1 MKKKKKIIVII
12 AIVIILF
19 TIIVAFFVKG
29 NIFTKV
35 ENKNVSEKNK
45 TKEELWI
52 VNPFLYK
59 NNVDTIKY
67 LLI

>member
-19 TIIVAFFVKG
+19 TIIVAFFVKE

-45 TKEELWI
+45 TKEELDSKI
-52 VNPFLYK
+52 SNEK
-59 NNVDTIKY
+59 TT
-67 LLI
+67 